1 MTVQKEKALEEIK
14 LGFLPDNVILKLWV
28 LGNIL
33 IISTSISSPLEWR

>member
-28 LGNIL
+28 LGNLL
-33 IISTSISSPLEWR
+33 IISKPQFPHH